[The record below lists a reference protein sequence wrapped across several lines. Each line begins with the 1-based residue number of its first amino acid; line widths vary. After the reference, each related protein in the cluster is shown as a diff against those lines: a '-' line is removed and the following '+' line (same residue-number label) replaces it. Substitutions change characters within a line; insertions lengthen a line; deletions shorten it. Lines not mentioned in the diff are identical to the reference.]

1 MPRPQPTDAFLTHE
15 ALHMAC
21 FLMKSVDAELLEHHA
36 IKGNGD
42 WYSLA
47 RTAHQ
52 ALFDLYQAIGAR
64 AAESTK
70 AS

>member
-1 MPRPQPTDAFLTHE
+1 
-15 ALHMAC
+15 MAC
-21 FLMKSVDAELLEHHA
+21 FLMKSVDAELLEHQA

-47 RTAHQ
+47 TTAHQ

-64 AAESTK
+64 VAENTK